1 MIYRINTN
9 KREINLW
16 APDPKEA
23 MRKSIP
29 YCGPNETINMIAET
43 EKNYSVRQNP
53 NKFDN
58 GQVIVYSKESGF
70 LF

>member
-1 MIYRINTN
+1 MIYRINTT
-9 KREINLW
+9 KRQISLW

-29 YCGPNETINMIAET
+29 YCGPNEEISLIAET
-43 EKNYSVRQNP
+43 EKNYSVRPNP
-53 NKFDN
+53 SELDN
-58 GQVIVYSKESGF
+58 GQVIVYSKETGF